1 MRFFKIVAKAAVSF
15 YEELFFFFLMGLIY
29 VFGFLLIIPGPF
41 ALAGIYRISQRAVRG
56 KAVKWRIIW
65 QGVKEFGLRALLIF
79 LLIVLGYALL
89 LSNLWFYNSPEVSP
103 FSDDVGMWLTPLWI
117 LLILLWS
124 GVAFYATAFL
134 VELKEPKMV
143 SVFRNSLFLTIL
155 RPIQTLLFLVVSILV
170 LGISVALPVLLT
182 VSPAFIATLSVTAVR
197 TLIADLREQVEE
209 EDETKDEDQEP
220 AQELSQP
227 QGVQ

>member
-1 MRFFKIVAKAAVSF
+1 
-15 YEELFFFFLMGLIY
+15 
-29 VFGFLLIIPGPF
+29 
-41 ALAGIYRISQRAVRG
+41 
-56 KAVKWRIIW
+56 
-65 QGVKEFGLRALLIF
+65 
-79 LLIVLGYALL
+79 
-89 LSNLWFYNSPEVSP
+89 
-103 FSDDVGMWLTPLWI
+103 
-117 LLILLWS
+117 
-124 GVAFYATAFL
+124 
-134 VELKEPKMV
+134 MV